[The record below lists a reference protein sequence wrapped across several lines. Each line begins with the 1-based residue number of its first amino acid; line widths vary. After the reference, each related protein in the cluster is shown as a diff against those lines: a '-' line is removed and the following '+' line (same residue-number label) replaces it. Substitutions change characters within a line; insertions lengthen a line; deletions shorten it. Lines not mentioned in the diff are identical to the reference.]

1 VTAGMNFSDVAQA
14 YLRELQTGSNPCRP
28 KTIAAYRSAINCH
41 LTPRFGSTPLAE
53 LATQNNRVLK
63 DLVKDLRV
71 KYKPASIRLV
81 VTLAKQVLESPKN
94 ENGLPLYPMQWSADF
109 IDLPAIVNQKQPTV
123 TREQVQSVVRDGPD
137 ATLYAFLAASG
148 LRISEAL
155 NLRRED
161 YADGTVHVRQG
172 KTANAARYVDLAPEI
187 AAMMDKVV
195 GDTKP
200 GARIFRT
207 HLTTLRN
214 RIRVPGFHSL
224 RRFRSAVLRRS
235 DCRDLLCDYWL
246 GHRNV
251 EMGSRYA
258 KQLLEDVAFR
268 KEWAERVGTGFIVPT
283 HLYHEAAPQ
292 AVETVNLKGESTCHA

>member
-1 VTAGMNFSDVAQA
+1 MDFDTVAKQ
-14 YLRELQTGSNPCRP
+14 YLQDLESGSNPCRP
-28 KTIAAYRSAINCH
+28 STLSAYRSAIRVH

-63 DLVKDLRV
+63 DLVKDLRT

-109 IDLPAIVNQKQPTV
+109 IDLPAIVNQNQPTV
-123 TREQVQSVVRDGPD
+123 TVDEVNAVVKEGPD
-137 ATLYAFLAASG
+137 AVLYAFLAASG

-155 NLRRED
+155 ALIKED
-161 YADGTVHVRQG
+161 YSDGTVHVRAG
-172 KTANAARYVDLAPEI
+172 KTANAARYVDLASPI
-187 AAMMDKVV
+187 AAIMDKVV

-214 RIRVPGFHSL
+214 RIHVPGFHSL

-268 KEWAERVGTGFIVPT
+268 KEWAERVGTGFIVPP
-283 HLYHEAAPQ
+283 HLYHEVAPQ
-292 AVETVNLKGESTCHA
+292 AVEVQP

>member
-1 VTAGMNFSDVAQA
+1 MNFEAVANQ
-14 YLRELQTGSNPCRP
+14 YLNELESGSNPCRP
-28 KTIAAYRSAINCH
+28 KTIAAYRSAIKCH
-41 LTPRFGSTPLAE
+41 LTPRFGNTPLAE

-63 DLVKDLRV
+63 ELVKELRV

-94 ENGLPLYPMQWSADF
+94 ENGLPLFPMQWSADF
-109 IDLPAIVNQKQPTV
+109 IDLPVIANQKQPTV
-123 TREQVQSVVRDGPD
+123 TPEQVQSVVQEGPD
-137 ATLYAFLAASG
+137 AVLYTFLSASG

-155 NLRRED
+155 ALLKED
-161 YADGTVHVRQG
+161 YADGTVYVRQG
-172 KTANAARYVDLAPEI
+172 KTPNAARYVDLVPPI
-187 AAMMDKVV
+187 AAMMEQVA

-207 HLTTLRN
+207 HLTTLRE

-235 DCRDLLCDYWL
+235 ECRDLLCDYWL

-268 KEWAERVGTGFIVPT
+268 KSWAEKVGVGFTVPA
-283 HLYHEAAPQ
+283 HLYHEAAPHWLQ
-292 AVETVNLKGESTCHA
+292 RRDMRR